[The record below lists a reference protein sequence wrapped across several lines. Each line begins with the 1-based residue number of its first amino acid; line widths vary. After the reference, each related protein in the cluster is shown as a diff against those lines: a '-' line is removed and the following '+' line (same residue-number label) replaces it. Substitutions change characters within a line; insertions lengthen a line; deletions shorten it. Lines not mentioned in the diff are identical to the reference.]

1 MVALTAV
8 SYETPSPEVSLGR
21 ARLEQARREA
31 DQAEAYARQMRAT
44 ADRAEVDA
52 SKGQDKVS
60 ALRTQV
66 TQVQSQ
72 SQARTQEDATYSSQL
87 KKKMETPISPA
98 KQEALASLSTV
109 ARNGFSFPS
118 NPLTAY
124 SKASSLVGMTGAKT
138 SGLIVSQKA

>member
-1 MVALTAV
+1 MVALTAI

-44 ADRAEVDA
+44 ADRAEAEA
-52 SKGQDKVS
+52 SKGQERVS
-60 ALRTQV
+60 SLSNQV
-66 TQVQSQ
+66 AQVQSQ
-72 SQARTQEDATYSSQL
+72 AKNLEDATYTSQL
-87 KKKMETPISPA
+87 KKQMEAPISPA

-118 NPLTAY
+118 NPLMTY
-124 SKASSLVGMTGAKT
+124 SRASSLAGLTGAKT
-138 SGLIVSQKA
+138 SGLIVNQKA